1 MTTRPVHVAKIKQ
14 NSPLHHNIPCLF
26 QVAIMKWFILWS
38 QLNFIR
44 LNIWMLITTMTVFW
58 ITAQENVG
66 DVTMITFRNPESI
79 QIVYTINDQI
89 KMYTRR
95 KKNYERVG

>member
-1 MTTRPVHVAKIKQ
+1 
-14 NSPLHHNIPCLF
+14 
-26 QVAIMKWFILWS
+26 MKCFILWS

-95 KKNYERVG
+95 KKMYERVG